1 MIFFLSEEKKIY
13 SMFDSRIKALQ
24 EEISKIN
31 SLEGKELFDTF
42 SVEEKINN
50 IKIDSKGISSL
61 STNIS

>member
-1 MIFFLSEEKKIY
+1 MY
-13 SMFDSRIKALQ
+13 SMFDSRIQALQ